1 VAKLDRTKPFG
12 EVCGHTEDGTRYY
25 QFEKRFDA
33 NGNEI
38 ADKPAKR
45 VKAAPVEP
53 TSPVDEVLK

>member
-1 VAKLDRTKPFG
+1 MKLDRTRPY
-12 EVCGHTEDGTRYY
+12 GTVYGPSDHAY
-25 QFEKRFDA
+25 EQDNKRFDHDE
-33 NGNEI
+33 NEI